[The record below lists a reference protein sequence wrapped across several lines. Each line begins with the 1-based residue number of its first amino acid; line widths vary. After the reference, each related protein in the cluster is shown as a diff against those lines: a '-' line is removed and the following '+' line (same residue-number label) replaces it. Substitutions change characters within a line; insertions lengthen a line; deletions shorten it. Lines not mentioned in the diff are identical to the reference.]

1 MMSIDEIS
9 EINPQAL
16 ILDGFDDAIIGIA
29 ERINLGPVVA
39 YDKHKIINTL
49 MNDMEV
55 SEEELE
61 EGETIEDKK
70 YELAME
76 YFDYNIIGAWMGELT
91 PVFITNYK
99 NF

>member
-1 MMSIDEIS
+1 MSIDEIS

-39 YDKHKIINTL
+39 YDKHKIISTL
-49 MNDMEV
+49 MNDMDV

-76 YFDYNIIGAWMGELT
+76 YFDYNIIGAWMGEFT
-91 PVFITNYK
+91 PIFITTEE
-99 NF
+99 